1 MSVETIGEKYMIK
14 ETLIKIKKEWP
25 VWSLYHREYII
36 GFVLGWF
43 VNDKWD
49 WVKSKAVFWKK

>member
-36 GFVLGWF
+36 GFVLGVGLMGLLSIIF
-43 VNDKWD
+43 
-49 WVKSKAVFWKK
+49 